1 MNRDREFLQG
11 AGGASGAGS
20 APATTRRT
28 FVTGLV
34 GAACW
39 AGASPGYAADQV
51 SGAGGDTVVE
61 LRQYTLRKGGRDV
74 LVDMF
79 EKSFLDPQNAL
90 GAHVIGTFRDLDDP
104 DRFVWLRGFH
114 DMAIRQKSL
123 EAFYGG
129 PEWKALRNAANATI
143 VDSDNV
149 LMLRPAGDGLGL
161 GSGSSSQA
169 THVIGARIHYL
180 DKADPAQFAAVFAS
194 SVLPRLT
201 QLGAHCIGQFFTE
214 SAANNF
220 RLPIREHDPVFV
232 WFARWNAIEDE
243 ERFARG
249 WSQLSG
255 WRDDIPEA
263 LLPAFMRKPE
273 RLRLAPTARSELR

>member
-1 MNRDREFLQG
+1 VHY
-11 AGGASGAGS
+11 AAS
-20 APATTRRT
+20 RRT

-39 AGASPGYAADQV
+39 ASASRGYAADQ
-51 SGAGGDTVVE
+51 SPGGDNIVE

-74 LVDMF
+74 LVEMF
-79 EKSFLDPQNAL
+79 EKSFLEPQNAL

-104 DRFVWLRGFH
+104 DRFVWLRGFR
-114 DMAIRQKSL
+114 DMAVRKESL

-129 PEWKALRNAANATI
+129 AEWKARREAANATI

-149 LMLRPAGDGLGL
+149 LLLRPASS
-161 GSGSSSQA
+161 GSGFASPAGGKS
-169 THVIGARIHYL
+169 THIIGAHIHYL
-180 DKADPAQFAAVFAS
+180 DKVDPAQFAAVFAS
-194 SVLPRLT
+194 SVLPRVSE
-201 QLGAHCIGQFFTE
+201 LGAHCIGQFFTE

-220 RLPIREHDPVFV
+220 RLPIREHDHVFV
-232 WFARWNAIEDE
+232 WFARWNALKDE
-243 ERFARG
+243 EHFAHE
-249 WSQLSG
+249 WSQMSG
-255 WRDDIPEA
+255 WRDSITEA